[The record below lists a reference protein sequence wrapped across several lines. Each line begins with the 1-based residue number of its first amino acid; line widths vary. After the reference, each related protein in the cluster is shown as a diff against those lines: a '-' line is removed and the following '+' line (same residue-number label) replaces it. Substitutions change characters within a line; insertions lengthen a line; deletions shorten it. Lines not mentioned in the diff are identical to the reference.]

1 MLALLLVIVGEGKRE
16 AGIVASGSAVVNLG
30 NAVVDTVLLLHRAFS
45 RPNSATL
52 TAAPYRQH

>member
-52 TAAPYRQH
+52 TAAP